1 MFPVEIE
8 ETASVLGLKEKI
20 ASDKADFEVE
30 RQKLIHAGKVLKD
43 TATIGE
49 LGIKETEFI
58 VCMVSAKPKQS
69 QTPPPPPSTPPVLS
83 TPIAQPITHST
94 PQAPVSSA
102 PLAGATIST
111 PANAVS
117 TPNAYEDPSAVA
129 ALTAMGFPEA
139 ECRAA
144 LRAAMGNG
152 DVAVEFLM
160 NGIPESAQMMSQG
173 EQPSRSA
180 APAQS
185 SLAML
190 EDFRRHPNFTQ
201 LQRLVQENPAELN
214 RVLGVIGNQN
224 PALLAAIH
232 ENHDAFIA
240 MMNEPIGSQPAS
252 SHSNAAPST
261 SSVGGSSFPGFGPG
275 GISGSQM
282 VQMMQAM
289 PPAQRAMMAQSMGI
303 SPEQLNAVMQMMAA
317 TPPEQIQQL
326 MQSMGGMGGMGG
338 MPGGGGVPGGQGGVP
353 TGAHVVRLT
362 EDEMAAVNRLM
373 ELGFSQQQA
382 AQAFLACDRNEQ
394 LAANFLFEGGDD
406 MMDDY
411 EGGQDDSNH
420 PW

>member
-20 ASDKADFEVE
+20 AAEKADFEVE

-43 TATIGE
+43 TSSIGE
-49 LGIKETEFI
+49 LGIKDTEFI
-58 VCMVSAKPKQS
+58 VCMLSPKPKQS
-69 QTPPPPPSTPPVLS
+69 QTPPPPSTAQVVSTPV
-83 TPIAQPITHST
+83 TQPITHTT
-94 PQAPVSSA
+94 PQAPVSTA
-102 PLAGATIST
+102 PVTGTTSST
-111 PANAVS
+111 PSNSSGA
-117 TPNAYEDPSAVA
+117 PNAFEDPSAVA

-160 NGIPESAQMMSQG
+160 NGIPESAQMTTG
-173 EQPSRSA
+173 ARST
-180 APAQS
+180 APAQG

-214 RVLGVIGNQN
+214 RVLGVIGSQN

-240 MMNEPIGSQPAS
+240 MMNEPIGSQPPQTQPS
-252 SHSNAAPST
+252 PTPST
-261 SSVGGSSFPGFGPG
+261 SSANANPFAGMGPG
-275 GISGSQM
+275 GLSGAQM

-317 TPPEQIQQL
+317 MPPEQIQQM
-326 MQSMGGMGGMGG
+326 MQSMGGMGAMAGMSG
-338 MPGGGGVPGGQGGVP
+338 MPGAGAASGGTGGVP

-411 EGGQDDSNH
+411 EGGHDDSNH